1 MPQYTK
7 NPPLNIEDV
16 APDPLDQLTR
26 WLADARAIGMREPG
40 AMALATASL
49 AALPSARIVLF
60 KGLHDGQLT
69 FYTDYRGRKAQ
80 DLADNP
86 QAAATF
92 WWDQLERQVRIEGSV
107 AKLPRDVSA
116 AYFATRPRAS
126 QLAAH
131 TSRQSSVVDDRTKL
145 DTRLITTEARFANAE
160 VPLPEHWGGYGLT
173 PQRVEFWQGRGAR
186 FHDRLLYTHTAN
198 GWQIERLEP

>member
-16 APDPLDQLTR
+16 APDPLDQLLH

-131 TSRQSSVVDDRTKL
+131 TSRQSSVVDDRATL
-145 DTRLITTEARFANAE
+145 DTRLIATEARFANAD

-186 FHDRLLYTHTAN
+186 FHDRLLYTQAGN
-198 GWQIERLEP
+198 SWRIERLEP